1 MTTDA
6 PPLSF
11 EAAYARLEE
20 ILEKMNSG
28 KVSLEDSLQLY
39 AEADRLIQWCSR
51 RLTDAEKKIEMLVKN
66 RDQEVQLDSQGRP
79 MTQPFTAAASA
90 PLNRTLTGQQLP

>member
-6 PPLSF
+6 PPSF

-39 AEADRLIQWCSR
+39 GEADRLIHWCSR

-66 RDQEVQLDSQGRP
+66 RDQEVQLDTQGRP
-79 MTQPFTAAASA
+79 LTQPFTAATTA
-90 PLNRTLTGQQLP
+90 PLSRTLTGQQFP

>member
-1 MTTDA
+1 MTTE

-28 KVSLEDSLQLY
+28 KVSLEDSLKLY
-39 AEADRLIQWCSR
+39 EEADRLIHWCSK
-51 RLTDAEKKIEMLVKN
+51 RLTDAEKKIEILVKN
-66 RDQEVQLDSQGRP
+66 RDQEVQTDAAGIPQ
-79 MTQPFTAAASA
+79 TQPFATTGSA
-90 PLNRTLTGQQLP
+90 PLNRTLTGQ

>member
-1 MTTDA
+1 MNT

-28 KVSLEDSLQLY
+28 KVSLEDSLKLY
-39 AEADRLIQWCSR
+39 EEADQLISWCSK
-51 RLTDAEKKIEMLVKN
+51 RLTDAEKKIEILVKN
-66 RDQEVQLDSQGRP
+66 RDAELQHDAQGRP
-79 MTQPFTAAASA
+79 LTHPFTPTPST
-90 PLNRTLTGQQLP
+90 PLTRVLAE